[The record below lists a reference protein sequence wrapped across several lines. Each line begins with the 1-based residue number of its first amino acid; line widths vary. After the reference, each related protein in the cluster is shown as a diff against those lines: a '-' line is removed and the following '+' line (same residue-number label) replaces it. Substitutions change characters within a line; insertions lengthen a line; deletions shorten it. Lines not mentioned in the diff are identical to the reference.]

1 NFAFNGNPYI
11 AREGILSKDMT
22 GTWGIGARLKDM
34 SFLED
39 LKHTFRI
46 NFIGGT
52 NSTTMTRYLGKNADF
67 ANYGANGWYRNG
79 ANGNG
84 ALGMPPLYM
93 TTNDYAMEFGLTNT
107 YKMYENFTVMLDM
120 AYLATWMD
128 HSKKVWGNTMFNGDD
143 DTVKDPWNVNV
154 SFVYEF

>member
-1 NFAFNGNPYI
+1 MFI
-11 AREGILSKDMT
+11 AREATLSKDMI

-46 NFIGGT
+46 NFMGGT
-52 NSTTMTRYLGKNADF
+52 NSTAMTRYLGKNADF
-67 ANYGANGWYRNG
+67 ATGFEGVNAS
-79 ANGNG
+79 A
-84 ALGMPPLYM
+84 AGMPPLYM

-107 YKMYENFTVMLDM
+107 YKMYDNFTVMLDA
-120 AYLATWMD
+120 AYIATWMD
-128 HSKKVWGNTMFNGDD
+128 HSRKVWGNTTFNGDD